1 MRGASE
7 RRMNQSRYQQK
18 EQGQVFKSLRSFR
31 FRMTLYFATMVIFVV
46 LLFGGSVL
54 GFFSYMQIQK
64 TDKSLEESSSRL
76 ALNLATQ
83 GSFFLSSREYL
94 ILRATWRLLH
104 IDFQVFD
111 EGLNAYISSDPSHS
125 PTFAL
130 SPRLVAKLLRK
141 GQGLQTIDLV
151 NQEVLSKKS
160 WMAPWHN
167 SPGHSLLRVGWK
179 QIRLPTRSYYVVVGV
194 PLDDFLAARFQ
205 IFQMMLVAGLGVLF
219 LSLVIGYQ
227 SATRAMRPIRTM
239 NEAVSQVS
247 IDNLSVRIPIDQA
260 EKEIAELGNR
270 INVMLNGL
278 ERSVLQLKQFTS
290 DVSHELRTPIAVIK
304 GKIEVTMLRERD
316 PEYHKKSLQ
325 EISRQVQNMQS
336 MVEGLLELA
345 RLDTLTGLEEVDRSD
360 LFLIAEDVI
369 DHLEDLINQ
378 KEQRLYQD
386 LDFAPVRGKPPLL
399 NRLIANL
406 LDNGSKYTPKG
417 GKLGI
422 RTFVDR
428 SRGKSCIEVWDT
440 GHGMD
445 QEGIQRCFDRF
456 WRADTARTTPGYG
469 LGLALVQR
477 IAQLHEAE
485 LEIESSP
492 GQGSTFRVCF
502 PLDES
507 ALADYENEEDQEQA

>member
-1 MRGASE
+1 
-7 RRMNQSRYQQK
+7 
-18 EQGQVFKSLRSFR
+18 
-31 FRMTLYFATMVIFVV
+31 MTLYFATMVILVV
-46 LLFGGSVL
+46 LLFGGFVL
-54 GFFSYMQIQK
+54 GFFSYLQIQE
-64 TDKSLEESSSRL
+64 TDRSLENSSSRL

-94 ILRATWRLLH
+94 LLRATWRLLH

-111 EGLNAYISSDPSHS
+111 EGLNAYISSAPSHS

-141 GQGLQTIDLV
+141 GQGLQTVDLID
-151 NQEVLSKKS
+151 QELLPGHT
-160 WMAPWHN
+160 WWAPWHN
-167 SPGHSLLRVGWK
+167 SPGHPLLRVGWK
-179 QIRLPTRSYYVVVGV
+179 QIRLPTRSYYVVVGM
-194 PLDDFLAARFQ
+194 PLESFLAARFQ
-205 IFQMMLVAGLGVLF
+205 IFRMMLAAGLGVLF
-219 LSLVIGYQ
+219 FALIIGYQ
-227 SATRAMRPIRTM
+227 SATRAMRPIRIM

-247 IDNLSVRIPIDQA
+247 IDNLGIRIPIDQA

-270 INVMLNGL
+270 INVMLDDL

-316 PEYHKKSLQ
+316 PEYHKKSLND
-325 EISRQVQNMQS
+325 ISRQVQNMQS

-345 RLDTLTGLEEVDRSD
+345 RLDALTGLEEVDRSD
-360 LFLIAEDVI
+360 LFLVAEDVV
-369 DHLEDLINQ
+369 DHLEDLISR
-378 KEQRLYQD
+378 KEQHLYQD
-386 LDFAPVRGKPPLL
+386 IDFAPVRGKPSLL

-406 LDNGSKYTPKG
+406 LDNGSKYTPPG

-422 RTFVDR
+422 RTWVNRAD
-428 SRGKSCIEVWDT
+428 GKSCVEVWDT
-440 GHGMD
+440 GPGMD
-445 QEGIQRCFDRF
+445 KEGIRRCFDRF

-485 LEIESSP
+485 LQIESSP

-507 ALADYENEEDQEQA
+507 ALADYEKEDDQG